1 MVERGVYLCI
11 GRRSQEIV
19 LEREKIRGFLCGL
32 NADCRRCWL
41 WEDLRSI
48 KWNHLKLCSYPIMRR
63 LPDRGISAYLSD
75 HVIREF

>member
-1 MVERGVYLCI
+1 MYWSQVTRDSARKREDKRLSVE
-11 GRRSQEIV
+11 
-19 LEREKIRGFLCGL
+19 L

-63 LPDRGISAYLSD
+63 LPDRGISDYLSD